1 MNTTSTISSSSLSSS
16 SLPKGEDGGRGF
28 LGSILFCLWW
38 LIARLPAWWHYLWA
52 DILYL
57 IVRYV
62 VHYRRDIVR
71 KHLAESFPE
80 LSDAE
85 RQKIENG
92 VYNHM
97 CNLIVE
103 SLMYFGMSQKTIM
116 KRMRFKGTELL
127 NQSVEHGKSVAVF
140 LGHHCNWEWISSL
153 PLWTSDRGKC
163 LQLYHPL
170 ENVTIDK
177 LIGYSRERM
186 GSINVPM
193 AQSIRHIMKHTKEG
207 KSVIVGFIADQV
219 PIWES
224 MNYWLPFFHHDT
236 PVMTGGERIAR
247 KLNMDCYY
255 AHITK
260 DRRGHYTAEFQLIS
274 DDSRSVPEHWITEQY
289 YERLEANI
297 REQPSLWLWTH
308 NRWKRTR
315 AGFIRHLKAENRL
328 TELSNLRFFD
338 HEHPDGQPASEVKE

>member
-1 MNTTSTISSSSLSSS
+1 MNNQSKKRSL
-16 SLPKGEDGGRGF
+16 GF

-71 KHLAESFPE
+71 KNLAESFPE

-92 VYNHM
+92 FYHHM

-103 SLMYFGMSQKTIM
+103 SIMYFGMSQKTIM

-127 NQSVEHGKSVAVF
+127 NQSVEQGKSVAVF

-177 LIGYSRERM
+177 LIGYSREQM

-193 AQSIRHIMKHTKEG
+193 AQSIRHIGSYMGKHELL
-207 KSVIVGFIADQV
+207 VAF
-219 PIWES
+219 
-224 MNYWLPFFHHDT
+224 LPSRHPCNDGRRAYSTQAKYGLLLRTHHQGQT
-236 PVMTGGERIAR
+236 RTLHSRIS
-247 KLNMDCYY
+247 
-255 AHITK
+255 AHH
-260 DRRGHYTAEFQLIS
+260 R
-274 DDSRSVPEHWITEQY
+274 
-289 YERLEANI
+289 
-297 REQPSLWLWTH
+297 
-308 NRWKRTR
+308 
-315 AGFIRHLKAENRL
+315 
-328 TELSNLRFFD
+328 
-338 HEHPDGQPASEVKE
+338 

>member
-1 MNTTSTISSSSLSSS
+1 
-16 SLPKGEDGGRGF
+16 
-28 LGSILFCLWW
+28 
-38 LIARLPAWWHYLWA
+38 
-52 DILYL
+52 
-57 IVRYV
+57 
-62 VHYRRDIVR
+62 
-71 KHLAESFPE
+71 
-80 LSDAE
+80 
-85 RQKIENG
+85 
-92 VYNHM
+92 
-97 CNLIVE
+97 
-103 SLMYFGMSQKTIM
+103 
-116 KRMRFKGTELL
+116 MRFKGTELL
-127 NQSVEHGKSVAVF
+127 NQSVEQGKSVAVF

-219 PIWES
+219 PLWES

-260 DRRGHYTAEFQLIS
+260 DRRGHYTAEFQLIT

>member
-1 MNTTSTISSSSLSSS
+1 MNNQTKKRSL
-16 SLPKGEDGGRGF
+16 GF

-71 KHLAESFPE
+71 KNLTESFPE
-80 LSDAE
+80 LSEDE

-92 VYNHM
+92 FYHHM
-97 CNLIVE
+97 CDLVVE
-103 SLMYFGMSQKTIM
+103 SIMYFGISKKTIM
-116 KRMRFKGTELL
+116 KRMRFKGAEQL
-127 NQSVEHGKSVAVF
+127 NHSVEQGKSVAIF

-153 PLWTSDRGKC
+153 PLWVTDCCQC

-170 ENVTIDK
+170 ENVTFDK

-207 KSVIVGFIADQV
+207 RPVLVG
-219 PIWES
+219 
-224 MNYWLPFFHHDT
+224 
-236 PVMTGGERIAR
+236 MTGGERIAR

-260 DRRGHYTAEFQLIS
+260 DRRGHYTAEFQLIT

-328 TELSNLRFFD
+328 TELANLRFFD
-338 HEHPDGQPASEVKE
+338 HDHPDGQPASEVKE

>member
-1 MNTTSTISSSSLSSS
+1 MNTTSTISSSSSSS
-16 SLPKGEDGGRGF
+16 GSEGGGRGL

-71 KHLAESFPE
+71 KNLTESFPE
-80 LSDAE
+80 LSEDE

-92 VYNHM
+92 FYHHM
-97 CNLIVE
+97 CDLVVE
-103 SLMYFGMSQKTIM
+103 SIMYFGISKKTIM
-116 KRMRFKGTELL
+116 KRMRFKGAEQL
-127 NQSVEHGKSVAVF
+127 NHSVEQGKSVAIF

-153 PLWTSDRGKC
+153 PPWISDRCQC

-170 ENVTIDK
+170 ENATFDK

-186 GSINVPM
+186 GSVNVPM
-193 AQSIRHIMKHTKEG
+193 AQSIRHIMKYKKDGTP
-207 KSVIVGFIADQV
+207 VIVGFIADQV

-247 KLNMDCYY
+247 KLDMDCYY

-260 DRRGHYTAEFQLIS
+260 DRRGHYTADFQLIT
-274 DDSRSVPEHWITEQY
+274 DDPKSVPEYWITEQY

-328 TELSNLRFFD
+328 TELANLRFFD
-338 HEHPDGQPASEVKE
+338 HAHPDGQPASEVKE

>member
-1 MNTTSTISSSSLSSS
+1 MNNQTKKRSL
-16 SLPKGEDGGRGF
+16 GF
-28 LGSILFCLWW
+28 LGGLLFCLWW

-71 KHLAESFPE
+71 KNLAESFPE

-92 VYNHM
+92 FYHHM

-103 SLMYFGMSQKTIM
+103 SIMYFGMSQKTIM

-127 NQSVEHGKSVAVF
+127 NQSVEQGKSVAVF

-193 AQSIRHIMKHTKEG
+193 AQSIRHIMKYKKDGTP
-207 KSVIVGFIADQV
+207 VIVGFIADQ
-219 PIWES
+219 
-224 MNYWLPFFHHDT
+224 PFFHHDT

-247 KLNMDCYY
+247 KLDMDCYY
-255 AHITK
+255 VRIIR
-260 DRRGHYTAEFQLIS
+260 DRRGHYTADIQLIT

-289 YERLEANI
+289 YEHLEANI

-328 TELSNLRFFD
+328 TELANLRFFD
-338 HEHPDGQPASEVKE
+338 HAHPDGQPASEVKE